1 MGGNTLLEF
10 RMLGFDIKL
19 DTSWLLIA
27 ALITWSLATRWFPSV
42 LPDYSQ
48 MSHWLL
54 GALGALGFF
63 TSILL
68 HEMGHSVVARNYG
81 IPIRGIT
88 LFIFGGVA
96 ELDHNPQTPKQ
107 EFMVAAAGPLVS
119 FLLGLLFFG
128 LGGMVQS
135 AELSA
140 PFAAHAG
147 IPLAAVFRYL
157 FIINIIL
164 AIFNLVPAF
173 PLDGGRIFRAFL
185 WKGLKDYGKATRWA
199 AKTGMFFAYALM
211 AWGAWDIFLGNY
223 ISGLWSFFIAMFL
236 HNAAKASARHYPKK

>member
-10 RMLGFDIKL
+10 RMLGFDIKI
-19 DTSWLLIA
+19 DSSWLFIA

-42 LPDYSQ
+42 LPEYSLI
-48 MSHWLL
+48 SHWVL
-54 GALGALGFF
+54 GALGACGFF
-63 TSILL
+63 VSILL

-81 IPIRGIT
+81 IPIKGIT

-96 ELDHNPQTPKQ
+96 ELGHNPQTPKQ

-135 AELSA
+135 ADIS
-140 PFAAHAG
+140 

-157 FIINIIL
+157 FVINIIL

-173 PLDGGRIFRAFL
+173 PLDGGRIFRAIL
-185 WKGLKDYGKATRWA
+185 WKSLKDYGKATRWA

-223 ISGLWSFFIAMFL
+223 ISGMWSFFIAMFL
-236 HNAAKASARHYPKK
+236 HNAAKSSARHYPKK

>member
-19 DTSWLLIA
+19 DTSWLFIA

-42 LPDYSQ
+42 LPGYSPVV
-48 MSHWLL
+48 HWLL
-54 GALGALGFF
+54 GALGACGFF
-63 TSILL
+63 VSILL
-68 HEMGHSVVARNYG
+68 HEMGHSVVARGYG

-96 ELDHNPQTPKQ
+96 ELGHNPKTPKQ
-107 EFMVAAAGPLVS
+107 EFMVAAAGPFVS

-128 LGGMVQS
+128 VGGMVQS
-135 AELSA
+135 VGFS
-140 PFAAHAG
+140 
-147 IPLAAVFRYL
+147 IPIAAVLHYL
-157 FIINIIL
+157 FVINIIL

-173 PLDGGRIFRAFL
+173 PLDGGRIFRAVL
-185 WKGLKDYGKATRWA
+185 WKGFKDYGKATRWA

-223 ISGLWSFFIAMFL
+223 ISGLWSFFIAIFL
-236 HNAAKASARHYPKK
+236 HNAARSIAAQYPKR